1 MSLKKTD
8 GNMYPWVTHTH
19 THLGGEC
26 PHACKYCYAQKG
38 VARMSGYYKGP
49 PRLVEKELKIP
60 YGKGK
65 TIFLEHLNDLF
76 AEGIESSWT
85 RAILSHAGRYPENT
99 YVFQTKNPARVY
111 SSLESFPPSFMLG
124 TTIETNRDLG
134 EFTKAPPTAERA
146 FKMAELRADGIRVFV
161 TVEPVMDFDPEILA
175 GLLHDIK
182 PEFINIGADSKNCQ
196 LPEPSAQKVRRF
208 LKLMAGIEIREK
220 TNLRRISE
228 GK

>member
-1 MSLKKTD
+1 
-8 GNMYPWVTHTH
+8 
-19 THLGGEC
+19 
-26 PHACKYCYAQKG
+26 
-38 VARMSGYYKGP
+38 MSGYYKGP